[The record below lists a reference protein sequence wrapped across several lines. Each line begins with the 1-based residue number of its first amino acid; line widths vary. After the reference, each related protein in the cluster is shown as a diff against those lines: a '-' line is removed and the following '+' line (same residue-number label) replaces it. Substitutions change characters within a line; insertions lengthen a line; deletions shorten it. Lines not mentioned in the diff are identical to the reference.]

1 MMCYLVMQLVTK
13 KEETGRLAQG
23 YYGAKACLSICFI
36 T

>member
-1 MMCYLVMQLVTK
+1 MTCYLVMQLGSK

-23 YYGAKACLSICFI
+23 YYGAKTCLNICFI